1 MRLAIMFDT
10 MGVVPESLDKA
21 AKMKLSTW
29 QTFLLIRLVSNL
41 KGSQVDSIT
50 SVFLTLHANERLV
63 IEEWRAQIFNFT
75 CYTVWVPLN
84 HVLSGGQII

>member
-10 MGVVPESLDKA
+10 MGVDPESLDKV

-50 SVFLTLHANERLV
+50 SVFLTLHV
-63 IEEWRAQIFNFT
+63 IRWPNYLRPWT
-75 CYTVWVPLN
+75 KKD
-84 HVLSGGQII
+84 